1 MGPVKL
7 SYTERGSRPAHSPP
21 SWGRRADFSCRLGR
35 IVCAYP
41 PRSSD
46 YAHAPGLRGTPRPDG
61 LSSVRT
67 LAGVYGAF
75 LDQLGLEGVTVIGN
89 SVGGWIAAELAL
101 ASPGRLSSLIIVD
114 AAGIDVPGHPVADA
128 FSLPFE
134 EISRLSYHNPERF
147 RVDLAKFPPAQRAIM
162 ASNFATLKAYANP
175 MTDPTLIQR
184 LSKVAIPTLVA
195 WGDSDR
201 IVDVTYGRAY
211 AEAIPGSTF
220 HLMRETGHLPQ
231 IETPDQLSELVWKF
245 MQQRTERR
253 VPTRSGRNVHLDGR
267 NASFTHSGVEAQSP
281 LGENQRQR

>member
-1 MGPVKL
+1 MPETSSSSPEPPTAPNPPSTESLNLPGMGPVKL
-7 SYTERGSRPAHSPP
+7 SYTERGSGRPILLLHGGAGPISVAAWAELFARTHPVRVITP
-21 SWGRRADFSCRLGR
+21 T
-35 IVCAYP
+35 
-41 PRSSD
+41 
-46 YAHAPGLRGTPRPDG
+46 HPGFGGTPRPDG

-245 MQQRTERR
+245 MQQRTER
-253 VPTRSGRNVHLDGR
+253 
-267 NASFTHSGVEAQSP
+267 
-281 LGENQRQR
+281 